1 MASAQFWKLSAVDVW
16 TFGQDLTLSEVALY
30 ESDIAQAGSVTCPT
44 DPIAGTLSNLSDGSE
59 VTTVTFASADVFS
72 PGFAITWDLGSAKDI
87 TRVGIKGS
95 IQGNFP
101 RKFEISYSTDGVVWV
116 TYGKVTQSKWT
127 NSSTFYELDVAH
139 GNPNIASTTVLLNF
153 DARYGVNA
161 VNVGTA
167 SLSTTLAGTAKFVSD
182 AGAFGGGALL
192 FNTLAQ
198 SSDHNNYLFG
208 SSPGI
213 SALSFAGDFTI
224 YCRVYAYAY
233 SWQWGS
239 FLLSTVDGNS
249 NSGSGLNLAYGTP
262 SSANKVYFGCKSMG
276 ILSNAAMP
284 LNQWV
289 ELMITCSDTTV
300 RMFVNGVLQTET
312 GTLSGATGASQFLMG
327 RSYNSAGSTGICGMV
342 DELVLIDGIALATD
356 TYSPRTTPF
365 AQSLMGP
372 TVGSTDVSPI
382 IVNPVQALSL
392 VGPTVGNVQQSI
404 NVRTTNL
411 IADNANGVG
420 TITGTVKEK
429 ALPTNLPLS
438 RKVRLMRE
446 WDGKRVRETWSDA
459 TTGDYTFTGLDVAQV
474 YTAIASDHL
483 RKYRATVADNL
494 AATR

>member
-30 ESDIAQAGSVTCPT
+30 ESDIAQTGSVTCSSTPT
-44 DPIAGTLSNLSDGSE
+44 AGALSNLSDGSE

-213 SALSFAGDFTI
+213 SALSFPGDFTI

-249 NSGSGLNLAYGTP
+249 NSGSGLNLAYGAP
-262 SSANKVYFGCKSMG
+262 SSANKVYFGCKSMS

-289 ELMITCSDTTV
+289 ELMVTRSDTTV

-327 RSYNSAGSTGICGMV
+327 RSYNSASSTGICGMV

-392 VGPTVGNVQQSI
+392 VGPTVGNVMQCANLMPSI
-404 NVRTTNL
+404 V
-411 IADNANGVG
+411 ISDNSNGTG
-420 TITGTVKEK
+420 AISGTVKEK
-429 ALPTNLPLS
+429 ATPSNIPLS
-438 RKVRLMRE
+438 RKVRLIRE
-446 WDGKRVRETWSDA
+446 RDGKCVREIWSDPV
-459 TTGDYTFTGLDVAQV
+459 TGEYTFSGLDPAQT
-474 YTAIASDHL
+474 YTAIGYDHL
-483 RKYRATVADNL
+483 HNYRATVADNL